1 MRYLLVA
8 ILLLGL
14 GVFIGTRWSQK
25 PQPTDPLTVIVTQ
38 LKTQAIIEHERQ
50 IAVWYKTC
58 PEVVGVNPQMFV
70 AWPGKV
76 SFELP
81 LDDVKL
87 ERSGNVL
94 TVRTAGIRPDEPALP
109 TDSLE
114 YLSTEPILNLV
125 NEAELVNAELRKAS
139 GIARYLTSYYLKR
152 DTTLYDAM
160 ADELKSLILR
170 IGGAIDAG
178 ITEVHVEIP
187 RPDPKLPPLPK
198 LELCPGSA
206 ADVNGL
212 RFAKDESGYL
222 VPVAFR
228 VPPASGKTGESTE
241 RPRGAAVIFEAQ
253 KK

>member
-14 GVFIGTRWSQK
+14 GVWIGTRWHEE

-50 IAVWYKTC
+50 IAVWYKSC
-58 PEVVGVNPQMFV
+58 PEVVGVNPQVFV

-94 TVRTAGIRPDEPALP
+94 TVHTAAIRPDEPALP

-152 DTTLYDAM
+152 DNTLYDAM
-160 ADELKSLILR
+160 ADELKSLVLR
-170 IGGAIDAG
+170 ISGAIDAG
-178 ITEVHVEIP
+178 ITEVRVEIP
-187 RPDPKLPPLPK
+187 RPDPKLPALPK
-198 LELCPGSA
+198 LELCPGSG

-228 VPPASGKTGESTE
+228 VPPASGKTAESKE
-241 RPRGAAVIFEAQ
+241 RPRGAAVIFEAE

>member
-1 MRYLLVA
+1 MRYVLVA
-8 ILLLGL
+8 ILLLGT
-14 GVFIGTRWSQK
+14 GVWIGTQWHSK
-25 PQPTDPLTVIVTQ
+25 PEPTDPLTVIVTQ

-50 IAVWYKTC
+50 IAVWYKAC

-70 AWPGKV
+70 AWPGKL

-87 ERSGNVL
+87 ERSGNTL

-125 NEAELVNAELRKAS
+125 NEAELVNSELRKAS
-139 GIARYLTSYYLKR
+139 GIARYLSAYYLKR
-152 DTTLYDAM
+152 DSTLYDAM
-160 ADELKSLILR
+160 ADELRSLILR
-170 IGGAIDAG
+170 IAGAIDAG
-178 ITEVHVEIP
+178 ITEVRVEIP
-187 RPDPKLPPLPK
+187 RPDPKLTPLPK
-198 LELCPGSA
+198 LELCPGSM

-212 RFAKDESGYL
+212 PFAKDESGYL

-228 VPPASGKTGESTE
+228 VPPASGKPAESRE
-241 RPRGAAVIFEAQ
+241 RPRGAAVIYEAQ

>member
-1 MRYLLVA
+1 MKYLLVA
-8 ILLLGL
+8 ILLLGV
-14 GVFIGTRWSQK
+14 GVWIGTQWHEK

-38 LKTQAIIEHERQ
+38 LRTQAIIEHERQ
-50 IAVWYKTC
+50 IAVWYKAC

-70 AWPGKV
+70 AWPGKL

-87 ERSGNVL
+87 ERSGAIL
-94 TVRTAGIRPDEPALP
+94 TVRTAAIRADEPALP

-125 NEAELVNAELRKAS
+125 NEAELVNGELRKAS
-139 GIARYLTSYYLKR
+139 GIARYLSSYYLKR

-160 ADELKSLILR
+160 ADELKSLVLR

-178 ITEVHVEIP
+178 ITEVRVEIP
-187 RPDPKLPPLPK
+187 RPDPKLAPLPK

-212 RFAKDESGYL
+212 PFAKDESGYL
-222 VPVAFR
+222 IPVAFR
-228 VPPASGKTGESTE
+228 APTSAGKPAESTG

>member
-1 MRYLLVA
+1 MRYVLVA
-8 ILLLGL
+8 ILLLGA
-14 GVFIGTRWSQK
+14 GVWIGTQWHAQ

-50 IAVWYKTC
+50 IAVWYKAC

-70 AWPGKV
+70 AWPGKL

-87 ERSGNVL
+87 ERSGATL
-94 TVRTAGIRPDEPALP
+94 TVRTSGIRPDEPALP

-125 NEAELVNAELRKAS
+125 NEAELVNGELRKAS
-139 GIARYLTSYYLKR
+139 GIARYLSSYYLKR
-152 DTTLYDAM
+152 DTTLHDAM
-160 ADELKSLILR
+160 AEELKSLVAR
-170 IGGAIDAG
+170 IAGAIDAG
-178 ITEVHVEIP
+178 ITDVRVEIP

-198 LELCPGSA
+198 LELCPGSM

-212 RFAKDESGYL
+212 PFAKDESGYL

-228 VPPASGKTGESTE
+228 APPPSGKPAESTE
-241 RPRGAAVIFEAQ
+241 RPRGAAVIYEAQ